1 MRGRAVWLAALREVV
16 RAHEVSNREAL
27 SRRCRPQEEYQS
39 RRDRLEGIE
48 RDCYLP
54 RSDLGRLAR
63 HNRFHAK
70 SGKSI
75 ISGSPVRLV
84 KWFVPMKSQ
93 IVKRSVVVAD
103 QRRGVF
109 ERGSAG

>member
-1 MRGRAVWLAALREVV
+1 MRGRAVWLAALREIL

-27 SRRCRPQEEYQS
+27 SRRVRPEEEYQS

-75 ISGSPVRLV
+75 ISGSPVRPQLLSRATRNSR
-84 KWFVPMKSQ
+84 WQQGIRTCPP
-93 IVKRSVVVAD
+93 RP
-103 QRRGVF
+103 
-109 ERGSAG
+109 